1 MSHNGSERF
10 AYEIAGILLL
20 SLNFEYLKDLALLHG
35 KKIKNGKVKKWY
47 EYILITLVL
56 LMLCVLFANRD

>member
-35 KKIKNGKVKKWY
+35 KKIKNGKVKK
-47 EYILITLVL
+47 
-56 LMLCVLFANRD
+56 